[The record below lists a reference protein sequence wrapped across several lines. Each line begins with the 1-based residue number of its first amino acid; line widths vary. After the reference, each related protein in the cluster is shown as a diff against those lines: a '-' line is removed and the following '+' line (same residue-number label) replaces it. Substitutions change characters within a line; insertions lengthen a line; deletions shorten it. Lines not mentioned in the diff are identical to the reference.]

1 MYIYTCQW
9 TYSEGSVDTYIEQ
22 MEVTLKKATVNYVFE
37 GKCHAYVELYMY
49 NRRSHLE
56 HVRTYIRTYIMT
68 HQYN

>member
-9 TYSEGSVDTYIEQ
+9 TYSEGSVAYIEQ
-22 MEVTLKKATVNYVFE
+22 MEVTLKKPTVNYMFE

-56 HVRTYIRTYIMT
+56 RVRTYIMT